1 MTNPQILREDY
12 QLKKKTCANL
22 HSNVSFQLTLPHHL
36 EQSFGLT
43 PRTGSLH
50 SFEDKFPQRNLS
62 ANMKHIK
69 ELCSTFPVI

>member
-50 SFEDKFPQRNLS
+50 SFEDKFPPRNLS
-62 ANMKHIK
+62 DNMKHIK